1 MITKKTNYKW
11 ITATILLLI
20 ILITYM
26 LFYPPVIKGQES
38 VAKVNGVSIAKEQLY
53 NAVLASS
60 GEKTLQNLIDQELI
74 QQEAKKAG
82 VQVQQTDIDNAL
94 ESTKGQFSSEDEFN
108 QALATY
114 GMTSDQLKQNI
125 QTELLIEKILE
136 PEITVTDDE
145 INQYYTAN
153 LETLKTPEQVKASHI
168 LVATKEEADAIE
180 QQLKNGED
188 FSTIAQDKS
197 LDTATKSK
205 GGDLNYFA
213 KGEME
218 EPFEAAAFKLETGA
232 ISDVVQTTNGYHII
246 KVTDHK
252 QATTPTLEEK
262 KEEIHTTLMKQKVT
276 DKASGWLEEKKSGA
290 SIENYL
296 TS

>member
-11 ITATILLLI
+11 ITATILLLV

-82 VQVQQTDIDNAL
+82 VQVQQTEIDNAL
-94 ESTKGQFSSEDEFN
+94 ESTKGQFQSEDEFN
-108 QALATY
+108 QALVTY

-252 QATTPTLEEK
+252 QASTPTLDEK
-262 KEEIHTTLMKQKVT
+262 KEEIHTTLIKQKVS
-276 DKASGWLEEKKSGA
+276 DKASSWLEEKKSGA

>member
-1 MITKKTNYKW
+1 MITKKTNYTW
-11 ITATILLLI
+11 IISTLLLLI
-20 ILITYM
+20 VLVTYM
-26 LFYPPVIKGQES
+26 LLYPPVSKGQES

-82 VQVQQTDIDNAL
+82 VQVQQTDIDSAL
-94 ESTKGQFSSEDEFN
+94 ESTKGQFASEDEFN
-108 QALATY
+108 QALVTY
-114 GMTSDQLKQNI
+114 GMTSDQLKQSI

-252 QATTPTLEEK
+252 QATTPTLDEK
-262 KEEIHTTLMKQKVT
+262 KEEIHTTLMKQKVS
-276 DKASGWLEEKKSGA
+276 DKASSWLEEKKAGA
-290 SIENYL
+290 TIENYL